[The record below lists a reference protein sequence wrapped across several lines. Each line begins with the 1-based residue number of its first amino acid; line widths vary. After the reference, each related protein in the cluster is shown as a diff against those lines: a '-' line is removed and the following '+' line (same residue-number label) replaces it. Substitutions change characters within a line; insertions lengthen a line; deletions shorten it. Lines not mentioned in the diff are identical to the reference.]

1 VSTVQSVPAISL
13 VIPVFNEEESLAALM
28 KALDAALPGLPQ
40 PAEAVLVDDGSRD
53 RSPALLREAAATRPW
68 LRVVRFRRNFGQT
81 AAIAAGID
89 HARGPII
96 VALDADLQ
104 NDPAD
109 IPRLLARLDEGFDV
123 VSGWRRDRKDK
134 AVTRRLPSMVANWLI
149 GYVTGVR
156 IHDYGCTLKAYRRW
170 VLEPY
175 GLYGEMHRFIPI
187 YASWAGARV
196 TEMEVTHHP
205 RVAGQS
211 QVRPQP
217 RVQGAAR
224 PAHGHLPRRLLH
236 QAHLLLRPPRA
247 RAVHRR
253 RALRR
258 PVRRAVCPQPPAGHR
273 GSVDS
278 GHHPAL
284 LAVFLFS
291 LGVQFLLMGL
301 LGEISFAP
309 TTSRRA
315 RRPTSSARRVNFDPA
330 SPALRGNAA
339 DPAPRTPRPHVRHH
353 RHRAPRRSAPRPR
366 ARCAR

>member
-1 VSTVQSVPAISL
+1 MSTDAPALSL
-13 VIPVFNEEESLAALM
+13 VIPVFNEEESLPALF
-28 KALDAALPGLPQ
+28 KALDTAMPTLPQ

-53 RSPALLREAAATRPW
+53 KSFALMSAAASTRPW

-89 HARGPII
+89 LSRGPVI

-109 IPRLLARLDEGFDV
+109 IPKLLAKLDEGFEV

-134 AVTRRLPSMVANWLI
+134 AFTRRLPSVIANWLI
-149 GYVTGVR
+149 GWVTGVR

-205 RVAGQS
+205 RVAGVS
-211 QVRPQP
+211 KYGLG
-217 RVQGAAR
+217 RVFKVLLDLLTVTFLGGYSTKPIYFFGR
-224 PAHGHLPRRLLH
+224 PAFALCTVGTLSGAVFVAQFIKEHVLH
-236 QAHLLLRPPRA
+236 RPGEWIQPVTLLL
-247 RAVHRR
+247 
-253 RALRR
+253 L
-258 PVRRAVCPQPPAGHR
+258 G
-273 GSVDS
+273 
-278 GHHPAL
+278 
-284 LAVFLFS
+284 VFLFS

-301 LGEISFAP
+301 LGEILIRTYHESQGKK
-309 TTSRRA
+309 TYLVGET
-315 RRPTSSARRVNFDPA
+315 VNLD
-330 SPALRGNAA
+330 R
-339 DPAPRTPRPHVRHH
+339 PAP
-353 RHRAPRRSAPRPR
+353 AAK
-366 ARCAR
+366 

>member
-1 VSTVQSVPAISL
+1 MIDRPPVSTPASSAPALSL
-13 VIPVFNEEESLAALM
+13 VIPVYNEEESLPALFD
-28 KALDAALPGLPQ
+28 ALDVAMPTLPQ

-53 RSPALLREAAATRPW
+53 RSFTLMTAAASSRPW

-89 HARGPII
+89 LSRGPVI

-109 IPRLLARLDEGFDV
+109 IPKLLKRLDEGYEV

-134 AVTRRLPSMVANWLI
+134 AFTRRLPSVIANWLI
-149 GYVTGVR
+149 GWVTGVR

-205 RVAGQS
+205 RRAGVS
-211 QVRPQP
+211 KYGLG
-217 RVQGAAR
+217 RVFKVLLDLLTVTFLGGYSTKPIYFFGR
-224 PAHGHLPRRLLH
+224 PAFALCTVGIFSGAVFVAQFIKEHVLHRPGEWVQPNTLL
-236 QAHLLLRPPRA
+236 
-247 RAVHRR
+247 
-253 RALRR
+253 
-258 PVRRAVCPQPPAGHR
+258 
-273 GSVDS
+273 
-278 GHHPAL
+278 L

-301 LGEISFAP
+301 LGEILIRTYHESQGKK
-309 TTSRRA
+309 TYLVGETVNID
-315 RRPTSSARRVNFDPA
+315 RPSAAA
-330 SPALRGNAA
+330 S
-339 DPAPRTPRPHVRHH
+339 
-353 RHRAPRRSAPRPR
+353 
-366 ARCAR
+366 